1 VSDAA
6 PGTAWQQPGLVNEF
20 LQRRQRILPML
31 DVQEALIARA
41 FERHPHRVGRFIDI
55 GSGDGAMSELLL
67 RVCPES
73 EAVLVDYSQPMLAGA
88 ERRLQR
94 TGGSWQIV
102 QGDLRDPSWQAGLP
116 AGPFGAAISA
126 MAIHHLSSERK
137 RALFAEVHDLLEP
150 GGMFINMDFVLIG
163 PPLRGLFDEQMV
175 DAALALEHEHGSG
188 RSRKEIDRALLADDS
203 DDQPDSAED
212 QLRWLR
218 DAGFADVELHFKWAE
233 AAVFGAVKP
242 EKGTD

>member
-1 VSDAA
+1 VSEAA

-20 LQRRQRILPML
+20 LQRRQCILPML
-31 DVQEALIARA
+31 GVQEALIVRA
-41 FERHPHRVGRFIDI
+41 LERHPHRVARFLDI

-67 RVCPES
+67 RVSPDA

-88 ERRLQR
+88 ERRLEA

-102 QGDLRDPSWQAGLP
+102 RGDLRERSWQAGLP
-116 AGPFGAAISA
+116 AGPFGAAISG
-126 MAIHHLSSERK
+126 MAIHHLRPARK

-163 PPLRGLFDEQMV
+163 QPLRGLFDEEMV
-175 DAALALEHEHGSG
+175 DAALAIEHEHGSG
-188 RSRKEIDRALLADDS
+188 RSREEIDRALLADDS

-218 DAGFADVELHFKWAE
+218 EAGFTDVELHFKWAE

-242 EKGTD
+242 GED